1 MQLTPDDKAVIL
13 NYLKDGQREMALQYV
28 SRKFKTSHY
37 DSQKLLEGI
46 EREFGH
52 ELKGALPKKFDGVA
66 CSGCLSKILKVI
78 SVFLIIVSIGIFAL
92 GYFFIDLFGQ
102 NWNNRQIPVIVK
114 DMVYSYSDSSYAN
127 IIYEFE
133 KDGHIEEDTSSLEYN
148 TSYTLIGD
156 TVKVFAHDLGFGL
169 DEETIKRL
177 EERQQVFYYVGA
189 SVLTAALLFLAV
201 SSIFKVRPLTKETAG
216 RYAK

>member
-37 DSQKLLEGI
+37 DSQKLLEAV

-52 ELKGALPKKFDGVA
+52 ELKGTLPKKFDGVA
-66 CSGCLSKILKVI
+66 CSGCLSKVLKVI

-92 GYFFIDLFGQ
+92 GYFFIELFGD
-102 NWNNRQIPVIVK
+102 NWNNRQMPVIVT

-127 IIYEFE
+127 IIFEFE
-133 KDGHIEEDTSSLEYN
+133 KDGRIEEDTSSLEYN
-148 TSYTLIGD
+148 TGYTHIGD
-156 TVKVFAHDLGFGL
+156 TVKVFARDLGFGF
-169 DEETIKRL
+169 DAEAMKHL

-189 SVLTAALLFLAV
+189 SVITIALIFLAV
-201 SSIFKVRPLTKETAG
+201 SSVFKIRPPSKETAG